1 MYFMVKF
8 RRELSFTMIC
18 TIVISSFLPFIMGE
32 LCVLLSKSLVNVI
45 IIQNSFNFLRVMEVM
60 LLLFFSLLAV
70 HGLKD
75 SVYCPGHSHD
85 TIY

>member
-1 MYFMVKF
+1 MVKF

-32 LCVLLSKSLVNVI
+32 LCVLLCKSLVNVI
-45 IIQNSFNFLRVMEVM
+45 IIQNSFNLLRVMEVM

-70 HGLKD
+70 HGPKD
-75 SVYCPGHSHD
+75 SVYCSGHSHD